1 MDKVIIGGLLLL
13 AVAIDSVSRTLSV
26 ILDGVVLGAA
36 FAYYWH
42 YTSKNKKQ

>member
-13 AVAIDSVSRTLSV
+13 AIALDSVSRTLSV
-26 ILDGVVLGAA
+26 MLDGVVLGAV

-42 YTSKNKKQ
+42 ITSKNKKS